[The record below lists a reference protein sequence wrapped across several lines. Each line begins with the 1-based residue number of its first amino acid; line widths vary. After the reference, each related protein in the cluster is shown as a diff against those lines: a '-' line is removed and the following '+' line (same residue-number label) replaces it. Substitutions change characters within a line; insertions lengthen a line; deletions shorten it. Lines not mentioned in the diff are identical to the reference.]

1 MILLKEGQKEAY
13 IFNQYIKGFG
23 QLRALFVIS
32 LDQSH
37 FPDFPGLI
45 PCPNLAIV
53 NFGRISAV
61 PTRRCTVLDIFHD
74 RGDLSKVSVSSDKL
88 SNASVASQLV
98 FSLSY
103 PVSVY
108 FAFFS

>member
-45 PCPNLAIV
+45 HARIWQLSTLVEFLRCQQEDVQFWISFTTEGTCQRFQCQAI
-53 NFGRISAV
+53 NFLMRA
-61 PTRRCTVLDIFHD
+61 
-74 RGDLSKVSVSSDKL
+74 
-88 SNASVASQLV
+88 
-98 FSLSY
+98 
-103 PVSVY
+103 
-108 FAFFS
+108 